1 MWLGKRQAVP
11 KKTQKQ
17 NADSEVDR
25 RSNGASES
33 VIQKQC
39 ESILD
44 ASGIAYVRIPDAV
57 YRYIFGENFVP
68 SWIKKLIKSYI
79 KDLPDLTILFK
90 NGSFVCVEL
99 KTESGKMSAGQ
110 KRFMRM
116 VGEDNFRLVRSYKG
130 FEEVLQEYEQTSCK

>member
-17 NADSEVDR
+17 NAENEVDR
-25 RSNGASES
+25 RSNGCSES

-44 ASGIAYVRIPDAV
+44 ALGTAYIRIPDAV
-57 YRYIFGENFVP
+57 YSYIFGENFVP

-90 NGSFVCVEL
+90 SGHFVCVEL
-99 KTESGKMSAGQ
+99 KTEKGKMSAGQ
-110 KRFMRM
+110 KRFMHM
-116 VGEDNFRLVRSYKG
+116 VGEDNYRLVRSYQG
-130 FEEVLQEYEQTSCK
+130 FEEVLSEYQTKD